1 MWFSFRSSQ
10 QRSPTCLLQ
19 VILLFDLP
27 IDTSKSSSSGKQQ
40 QIYCY
45 FFSFE
50 SVDTPTFFL
59 LLLRRRLSF
68 VSVFHSLDERAK
80 VGVMT
85 MTFLSFFLLLL
96 LLLLLNVIHI
106 VYFYAGRTMQNTTV
120 LHLKIKRE
128 RKKTIHIVVSRNRR
142 FLSADLKLLVD
153 YVRRLNR
160 NLFSIGLWTM
170 KFFPFLSSFA
180 IIYPFSFSFI
190 VMRTHLVRTRSLPR

>member
-96 LLLLLNVIHI
+96 LLLNVIHI

-128 RKKTIHIVVSRNRR
+128 RKKKLYILLSVVTVG
-142 FLSADLKLLVD
+142 FCQL
-153 YVRRLNR
+153 
-160 NLFSIGLWTM
+160 T
-170 KFFPFLSSFA
+170 
-180 IIYPFSFSFI
+180 
-190 VMRTHLVRTRSLPR
+190 